1 MKFVT
6 VILFLFVNFNIVLSQ
21 DKTKAV
27 SFNASINGE
36 KLQLDHIYAFGDDS
50 ISFSNLKFYISDI
63 KFYRDEE
70 FIGSIGKKNFLIDFS
85 QPTTQYILLDS
96 ISNVHYNR
104 IEFNLGTDSLDNVSG
119 AMSGDLDP
127 IHGMYW
133 TWQSGYINFKLEGR
147 SKLCLARNHEFNFHI
162 GGYLF
167 PFASMQRLVFEV
179 NQSSDLSFN
188 LDLSKLISIHHLQN
202 EFNIMSPSEKSLLFS
217 KRIVDCINLSK

>member
-21 DKTKAV
+21 DKTRVV
-27 SFNASINGE
+27 SFNASNNGE

-70 FIGSIGKKNFLIDFS
+70 FIGSIAKKNHLIDFS

-96 ISNVHYNR
+96 IWNVHYNR
-104 IEFNLGTDSLDNVSG
+104 ICG
-119 AMSGDLDP
+119 
-127 IHGMYW
+127 IKR
-133 TWQSGYINFKLEGR
+133 KLF
-147 SKLCLARNHEFNFHI
+147 RNYEFNFHI
-162 GGYLF
+162 GGYLY
-167 PFASMQRLVFEV
+167 PFISMQRLVFEV

-188 LDLSKLISIHHLQN
+188 LDLSKLISIHHLQK
-202 EFNIMSPSEKSLLFS
+202 EYNIMSPSEKSLLFL